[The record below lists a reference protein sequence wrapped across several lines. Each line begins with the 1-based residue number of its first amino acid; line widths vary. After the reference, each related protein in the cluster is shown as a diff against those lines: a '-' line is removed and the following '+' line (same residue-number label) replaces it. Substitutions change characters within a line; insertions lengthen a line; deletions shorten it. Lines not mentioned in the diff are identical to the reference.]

1 MAIAETN
8 ELTFG
13 GVDSTQYGIV
23 IAGFGEYGA
32 PKRATES
39 FYVPGRNG
47 ALVIDKGY
55 YENILIEYDVVV
67 QASTQ
72 QEFREAVS
80 DYRNAIVSQL
90 GYKRL
95 TDKYHPEEYRLA
107 MYDSG
112 FDENPSFHGSNAVF
126 TLKFNCKPQR
136 FLIDGED
143 EVEIT
148 SGDTITNPTLYDA
161 KPLLYVEGYGGIS
174 INDQDITIND
184 IDLGDIV
191 IANESKTYTQQ
202 HTYTIDESLLNSGD
216 NIAASFDMICWP
228 KITSTKTGVGTT
240 GKQSAPSNTNSAFS
254 ATQSGAQ
261 TSISGTIQ
269 LLSGTSATFTNTT
282 SGTLKYTYDGAGQS
296 TVNIGY
302 SYTQTVAYDGSAN
315 TITITITATF
325 TTSDPI
331 LQPESSPGALQIK
344 RFYATAYATTSGLG
358 HPTYI
363 DCELGECWMVR
374 DGQVIPLNNTVEL
387 GSDLP
392 VLISGS
398 NEITFENT
406 ITGLDV
412 VPRWWQL

>member
-1 MAIAETN
+1 MAIAVTN

-90 GYKRL
+90 GYQRL

-143 EVEIT
+143 EVAIT
-148 SGDTITNPTLYDA
+148 SGDTLTNPTLYDA
-161 KPLLYVEGYGGIS
+161 HPLIIAEGTGAINIGDQQIAIVQGELGQITLAASTEAESRVEDSATATVTFNG
-174 INDQDITIND
+174 
-184 IDLGDIV
+184 
-191 IANESKTYTQQ
+191 
-202 HTYTIDESLLNSGD
+202 SLLNTGDEITTSAVVYLEFKVTDGSYIIGFTYGTEPVPMTYKGFDTFNRDRNAWWEWNWPVTTLKKGTASTASASGTMQFTTD
-216 NIAASFDMICWP
+216 SSGSSVQYQIPFTVTYSYDGNQTITYTVTMADPNNGHVAP
-228 KITSTKTGVGTT
+228 TNRKITVNATTAYSTRLTVVDPIYIDLDIGE
-240 GKQSAPSNTNSAFS
+240 AY
-254 ATQSGAQ
+254 
-261 TSISGTIQ
+261 
-269 LLSGTSATFTNTT
+269 TNT
-282 SGTLKYTYDGAGQS
+282 SGVLVP
-296 TVNIGY
+296 VNSI
-302 SYTQTVAYDGSAN
+302 VD
-315 TITITITATF
+315 I
-325 TTSDPI
+325 
-331 LQPESSPGALQIK
+331 
-344 RFYATAYATTSGLG
+344 
-358 HPTYI
+358 
-363 DCELGECWMVR
+363 
-374 DGQVIPLNNTVEL
+374 

-392 VLISGS
+392 VLYPGE
-398 NEITFENT
+398 NEITNASS
-406 ITGLDV
+406 ITSLKI